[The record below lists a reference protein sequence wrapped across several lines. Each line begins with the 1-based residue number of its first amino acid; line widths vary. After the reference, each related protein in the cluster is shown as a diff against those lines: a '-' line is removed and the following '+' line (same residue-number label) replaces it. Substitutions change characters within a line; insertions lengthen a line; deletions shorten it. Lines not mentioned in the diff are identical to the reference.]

1 MAKEKKSK
9 KGSADNKELERIRL
23 TAQIEDTQRRLYENT
38 DELAK
43 YEKKI
48 SDSKEELAAGFDHRH
63 FKWLVP
69 AALLLLGAVGFY
81 TIEFKPLAIFC
92 AVMGAIIFIRWFADF
107 FNFWR
112 KYKRAVDRLR
122 HHTKKSEELA
132 GKNSQLRMSLLE
144 MRQRLE
150 QLERQE

>member
-9 KGSADNKELERIRL
+9 AGGAENKELERIRL
-23 TAQIEDTQRRLYENT
+23 TAKIDDIQRRLYEST

-48 SDSKEELAAGFDHRH
+48 NDSREELAAGFDHRH

-69 AALLLLGAVGFY
+69 AVLLLFGAAALAAANL
-81 TIEFKPLAIFC
+81 KPLAIFC
-92 AVMGAIIFIRWFADF
+92 AVMGVIIFMRWFADF

-112 KYKRAVDRLR
+112 KYKRAADRLR
-122 HHTKKSEELA
+122 HNTKKSEELA
-132 GKNSQLRMSLLE
+132 EKNSQLRMSLLE

-150 QLERQE
+150 ELEGRE